1 MSFKAWAWGCVL
13 SALYL
18 VLGALYLVLGPLVL
32 PRSGYVSKPRVAALG
47 NPGNRVGMNIN
58 RNAVA
63 SIGFAVESKRGRNP
77 FRVGI

>member
-1 MSFKAWAWGCVL
+1 MVL
-13 SALYL
+13 CTWFLA
-18 VLGALYLVLGPLVL
+18 LGPLVL

-47 NPGNRVGMNIN
+47 NPGNGVGMNIN